1 MAFHEDT
8 KQAAYERADGRC
20 ECLRQSCS
28 AHFGGRCGR
37 LLMAGWHAHHVR
49 APSEGG
55 SDELDNCEALC
66 IPCHEAT
73 EQVRALR
80 AQRPSRR
87 W

>member
-49 APSEGG
+49 APSAGG
-55 SDELDNCEALC
+55 C
-66 IPCHEAT
+66 
-73 EQVRALR
+73 
-80 AQRPSRR
+80 
-87 W
+87 